1 MRRKYLVTYRN
12 EDGRGY
18 IGADGI
24 GSAMRADCKPIR
36 LTEAVA
42 MAERFNNARRGF
54 TSFFTVVSAPRV
66 KYRDRRPNLPTLW
79 QMGR

>member
-1 MRRKYLVTYRN
+1 MKRKYLVTYRN

-18 IGADGI
+18 IGAEGI
-24 GSAMRADCKPIR
+24 GSALRADCKPMR

-42 MAERFNNARRGF
+42 MADRCNHDRRGF
-54 TSFFTVVSAPRV
+54 TSFFTVTRAPRV
-66 KYRDRRPNLPTLW
+66 KYRDRRPNLLTLW